1 MLPDVVKHF
10 DNHKFLIQCNERIG
24 CTYYNTPL
32 PIGKSIFDVVA
43 GGVDKDS
50 TVLPAGTLQ
59 THVLINSTQA
69 LQLSV
74 ADSQG

>member
-1 MLPDVVKHF
+1 M
-10 DNHKFLIQCNERIG
+10 
-24 CTYYNTPL
+24 
-32 PIGKSIFDVVA
+32 VA

-74 ADSQG
+74 ADGQG